1 MELRDNWEQ
10 VKSVFAAGLK
20 STGYCAIAT
29 VGADGWPHVTPI
41 GFIFLRDDQSAYYFE
56 EYTQKMRHNIEHDPR
71 VSLMT
76 VNIGAMF
83 WLRSLYNGT
92 FASAPGIRL
101 TGLAGARRLAS
112 EPERAAYRARVSRF
126 RKLKGYGLIWSDL
139 RYVREIKLQGFSPVG
154 YPRMTDHLWK

>member
-20 STGYCAIAT
+20 TTGYCAIAT

-41 GFIFLRDDQSAYYFE
+41 GFIFLRDDFSAYYFE
-56 EYTQKMRHNIEHDPR
+56 EYTQKMRSNIEHDPR
-71 VSLMT
+71 VSLLA
-76 VNIGAMF
+76 VNSGALF
-83 WLRSLYNGT
+83 WLRSLYDGK

-101 TGLAGARRLAS
+101 TGLAGERRLAS
-112 EPERAAYRARVSRF
+112 ESERAAYLARASRF
-126 RKLKGYGLIWSDL
+126 RRLKGYKLIWSDL
-139 RYVREIKLQGFSPVG
+139 RYVREIKLQGFSPVS